1 MPIIIQL
8 PQVGESVTEGVIGK
22 WLVGVGQRVE
32 KYDPIVEIT
41 TDKVSME
48 VPSPY
53 AGALT
58 RIIAQE
64 GEAVPMGQ
72 PIAEIEIEHAGAGD
86 AYDADQLLDREA
98 ERRKR
103 IGEFLAEQA
112 SAGLKI
118 APRPS
123 FEPTPEPEPPFDRE
137 AERRARIGEL
147 FVEQA
152 NAGIKIDPR
161 PSPEPAPELE
171 SPLDREAE
179 RRARI
184 GEFLEDVRAVGP
196 TGSGE
201 GGAGRP
207 DAALAEPASAS
218 TVSALLGEE
227 VDEEAPPFDGSGAS
241 IVSPLVRRIAQEH
254 GVDVSHVPGTGRD
267 GRVTRDDIFAYLE
280 AQRGP
285 EPQAWRAAETP
296 PAPAP
301 EVEVESEPDDGSQ
314 KIALTPTRRA
324 IAERMERAG
333 QIPSAWAMIEVDATG
348 LVAAR
353 DERREAFERER
364 GAPLTYLA
372 FAAHA
377 TAQALLSHPSLNARW
392 AGEHVKQYPSVNLG
406 IAVAANDGL
415 VVPVIHGAERLGVGD
430 LAAAIHAL
438 AQKARAQML
447 DLNDVRGGTF
457 TLNNTGSLG
466 SVLSGPLINHPQA
479 AILTTEAVVKRPVVV
494 AGDAIAVRPMMN
506 LCAAFDHRVCDG
518 AEVAAFLA
526 EVKARLEVLSADT
539 PSA

>member
-32 KYDPIVEIT
+32 KYDPIVEVT

-48 VPSPY
+48 VPAPY

-64 GEAVPMGQ
+64 GEAVPMGH
-72 PIAEIEIEHAGAGD
+72 PIAEIEIERNAALDD
-86 AYDADQLLDREA
+86 AN
-98 ERRKR
+98 
-103 IGEFLAEQA
+103 
-112 SAGLKI
+112 
-118 APRPS
+118 
-123 FEPTPEPEPPFDRE
+123 EPEPPVDRE
-137 AERRARIGEL
+137 VERRARIGEFL
-147 FVEQA
+147 VEQA
-152 NAGIKIDPR
+152 NAGLKIDPR
-161 PSPEPAPELE
+161 PSPEPPAESEPEP
-171 SPLDREAE
+171 PLDREAE

-207 DAALAEPASAS
+207 DAALAEPQAAP
-218 TVSALLGEE
+218 VLAQP
-227 VDEEAPPFDGSGAS
+227 APPPPAPAPTDAEADDETLPSEGGES

-254 GVDVSHVPGTGRD
+254 GVDVSEVHGTGRD
-267 GRVTRDDIFAYLE
+267 RRVTRDDIFAHLE
-280 AQRGP
+280 ARREP
-285 EPQAWRAAETP
+285 ELEAEHTIESPAEQAQEE
-296 PAPAP
+296 PA
-301 EVEVESEPDDGSQ
+301 EPDDGSL
-314 KIALTPTRRA
+314 KVALTPTRRA

-333 QIPSAWAMIEVDATG
+333 QIPAAWAMVEVDATG

-353 DERREAFERER
+353 SAHREAFERER

-377 TAQALLSHPSLNARW
+377 TAQALGSHPALNARW
-392 AGEHVKQYPSVNLG
+392 AGEHVKQYPTVNLG

-415 VVPVIHGAERLGVGD
+415 IVPVIHGAERLSVAD
-430 LAAAIHAL
+430 LASAIHVL

-447 DLNDVRGGTF
+447 DLGDVQGGTF
-457 TLNNTGSLG
+457 TLNNTGSFG

-479 AILTTEAVVKRPVVV
+479 AILTTEAIVKRPVVV
-494 AGDAIAVRPMMN
+494 AGDAITVRPMMN

-518 AEVAAFLA
+518 VEVGALLA
-526 EVKARLEVLSADT
+526 EVKARIEALTAVT
-539 PSA
+539 PIR

>member
-8 PQVGESVTEGVIGK
+8 PQVGESVTEGIIGK
-22 WLVGVGQRVE
+22 WLVGVGERVE
-32 KYDPIVEIT
+32 KYAPIVEIT

-48 VPSPY
+48 VPAPY
-53 AGALT
+53 AGSLT
-58 RIIAQE
+58 RIIAHE

-72 PIAEIEIEHAGAGD
+72 PIAELEIEHVGAAVDGGSES
-86 AYDADQLLDREA
+86 DQFLDREA
-98 ERRKR
+98 ERRER
-103 IGEFLAEQA
+103 IGEFLVEQA
-112 SAGLKI
+112 SAGIKI
-118 APRPS
+118 GPRPGL
-123 FEPTPEPEPPFDRE
+123 EPTLEPEP
-137 AERRARIGEL
+137 
-147 FVEQA
+147 
-152 NAGIKIDPR
+152 
-161 PSPEPAPELE
+161 
-171 SPLDREAE
+171 PLDREAE

-207 DAALAEPASAS
+207 DAALAEPPAAPTLTQPAAPSPAP
-218 TVSALLGEE
+218 APLDEE
-227 VDEEAPPFDGSGAS
+227 ADEEAPLSDGSGES

-254 GVDVSHVPGTGRD
+254 GVDISHVPGTGRD
-267 GRVTRDDIFAYLE
+267 GRVTRDDIFAYVE
-280 AQRGP
+280 AQREAARQP
-285 EPQAWRAAETP
+285 EQMPEATVEHAAETP
-296 PAPAP
+296 A
-301 EVEVESEPDDGSQ
+301 EPDDGSL
-314 KIALTPTRRA
+314 KVALTPTRRA
-324 IAERMERAG
+324 IAEQMERAG
-333 QIPSAWAMIEVDATG
+333 RIPAAWAMVEVDASG

-353 DERREAFERER
+353 EERREAFEREC

-377 TAQALLSHPSLNARW
+377 TAQALLVHPALNARW
-392 AGEHVKQYPSVNLG
+392 AGEHVKQYPNVNLG

-430 LAAAIHAL
+430 LAAAIHSL

-447 DLNDVRGGTF
+447 DLSDVQGGTF

-479 AILTTEAVVKRPVVV
+479 AILTTEAVVRRPVVV

-518 AEVAAFLA
+518 AEVGAFLA
-526 EVKARLEVLSADT
+526 EVKARLEALSADT
-539 PSA
+539 PIA